1 MPTCDKNVTF
11 CNIYLR
17 LTANLK
23 LNMKKTLLLVFS
35 LVTLTVQAQQFRY
48 GFSIA
53 PAQNILSFDTKLYSE
68 PTAYRGFQ
76 YGLIL
81 DQTIG
86 KGEHIALTFG
96 LNLNYTNSG
105 LTSVVENQGDDLK
118 EWAVRSR
125 YLEIPLTL
133 RLRTG
138 QIGKFIFYGEGG
150 ASYGHGL
157 RAVGDYTVNGVR
169 RDSDFDYYNKGN
181 GNGITYYEKNASIV
195 MGLGTEIAITETAS
209 ILIGFFHQKGLLSVY
224 EDNNDE
230 SILKLNQTGIKIAG
244 LF

>member
-1 MPTCDKNVTF
+1 M
-11 CNIYLR
+11 
-17 LTANLK
+17 
-23 LNMKKTLLLVFS
+23 
-35 LVTLTVQAQQFRY
+35 
-48 GFSIA
+48 
-53 PAQNILSFDTKLYSE
+53 
-68 PTAYRGFQ
+68 
-76 YGLIL
+76 
-81 DQTIG
+81 
-86 KGEHIALTFG
+86 
-96 LNLNYTNSG
+96 
-105 LTSVVENQGDDLK
+105 
-118 EWAVRSR
+118 
-125 YLEIPLTL
+125 
-133 RLRTG
+133 RTG